1 MNIELLCAVRGGII
15 LSHKIT
21 IKDVAREAGVSV
33 ATVSYVINNRTDM
46 RISDTTRK
54 KVLQVINLLN
64 YTPNQSAQALATSR
78 NRMVA
83 LYLTPEVSALKRAEQ
98 MYMIDF
104 LSSFLHEKNYDLIYL
119 SNTYTEKYDNA
130 DAIIGY
136 DISSEYFHQIGDCN
150 FSPLLALDCLV
161 NDPLFFQV
169 YSDYARMEAKAHEFF
184 HGDSFTFLA
193 LDTPNAQKISY
204 TSEIFSDVC
213 YIEKPADLTGFSS
226 RNVLICDHTLYEL
239 LAPSDKV
246 CYLPAISQE
255 KLEVLFSCM
264 NRALLR
270 EAYEQHSIP
279 V

>member
-1 MNIELLCAVRGGII
+1 M
-15 LSHKIT
+15 SHKIT

-46 RISDTTRK
+46 RISDATRK
-54 KVLQVINLLN
+54 KVLQVINLLG
-64 YTPNQSAQALATSR
+64 YTPNQSAQALATNR

-83 LYLTPEVSALKRAEQ
+83 LFLTPHVSALKRAEQ
-98 MYMIDF
+98 MYLIDF

-161 NDPLFFQV
+161 NDSLFFEV
-169 YSDYARMEAKAHEFF
+169 CSDYERMAKTADEFF
-184 HGDSFTFLA
+184 CGEPFTFVTLSS
-193 LDTPNAQKISY
+193 PNVQKNAYASD
-204 TSEIFSDVC
+204 IFTDLRYV
-213 YIEKPADLTGFSS
+213 ENPAELLEFSGQ
-226 RNVLICDHTLYEL
+226 NVLLTDHTLYEL
-239 LAPSDKV
+239 LAPSARV
-246 CYLPAISQE
+246 CYLPAVSRE

-264 NRALLR
+264 NSALLR
-270 EAYEQHSIP
+270 EVYEQHTIR

>member
-1 MNIELLCAVRGGII
+1 M
-15 LSHKIT
+15 SHKIT

-46 RISDTTRK
+46 RISDATRK

-83 LYLTPEVSALKRAEQ
+83 LFLTPDVSALKRAEQ
-98 MYMIDF
+98 MYLIDF

-161 NDPLFFQV
+161 NDPLFFEV
-169 YSDYARMEAKAHEFF
+169 CSDYERMAKAADAFF
-184 HGDSFTFLA
+184 HGEPFSFVTLDSPNAAKKAYASDSF
-193 LDTPNAQKISY
+193 SH
-204 TSEIFSDVC
+204 VC
-213 YIEKPADLTGFSS
+213 YVENPAELSGLLD
-226 RNVLICDHTLYEL
+226 RNVLITDHTLYEL
-239 LAPSDKV
+239 LPPSGRV
-246 CYLPAISQE
+246 CYVPAISRE
-255 KLEVLFSCM
+255 KLETLYSCM
-264 NRALLR
+264 NSALLR
-270 EAYEQHSIP
+270 EAYEQHSIR